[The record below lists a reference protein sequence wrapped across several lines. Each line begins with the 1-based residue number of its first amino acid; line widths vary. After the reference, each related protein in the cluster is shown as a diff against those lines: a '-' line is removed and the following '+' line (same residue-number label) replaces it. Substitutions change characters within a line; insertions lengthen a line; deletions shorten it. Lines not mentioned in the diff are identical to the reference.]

1 MFYNINHI
9 REYLINGVDYM
20 KVIVGLGNPGNEYQ
34 NTRHNVGF
42 MVLDNYLNDNDW
54 KKEFNSLYLEKKIN
68 GEKVIFVKPLTFMNL
83 SGDSVVQFIN
93 YYDVKLDDLLVIHDD
108 LDLPFSSY
116 KLKKNS
122 SAGGHNGI
130 KSIINRLNSQD
141 FLRLKIGV
149 SNDKSI
155 DTKDYVLGKFSKK
168 EKEELSLLQKTFN
181 EIIES
186 FVINGIDK
194 TMNIYNTKK

>member
-1 MFYNINHI
+1 MK
-9 REYLINGVDYM
+9 LI
-20 KVIVGLGNPGNEYQ
+20 IGLGNPGKDYQ

-42 MVLDNYLNDNDW
+42 LTLDNYLGNVDW
-54 KKEFNSLYLEKKIN
+54 KEKFNALYFEKRIN
-68 GEKVIFVKPLTFMNL
+68 SEKVIFVKPLTFMNL
-83 SGDSVVQFIN
+83 SGNAVVKYVN
-93 YYDVKLDDLLVIHDD
+93 YYNVNIDDILVIQDD
-108 LDLPFSSY
+108 LDLPFSTY

-130 KSIINRLNSQD
+130 KSIINCLGSQD

-149 SNDKSI
+149 SNNKSI
-155 DTKDYVLGKFSKK
+155 DTKDYVLGRFSKE
-168 EKEELSLLQKTFN
+168 EKDKLDSLQKTFN

-186 FVINGIDK
+186 FVIVGISK

>member
-1 MFYNINHI
+1 MK
-9 REYLINGVDYM
+9 LI
-20 KVIVGLGNPGNEYQ
+20 IGLGNPGKDYQ

-42 MVLDNYLNDNDW
+42 LILDNYLGNVDW
-54 KKEFNSLYLEKKIN
+54 KEKFNALYFEKRIN
-68 GEKVIFVKPLTFMNL
+68 NEKVIFVKPLTFMNL
-83 SGDSVVQFIN
+83 SGNAVVKYVN
-93 YYDVKLDDLLVIHDD
+93 YYNVNIDDILVIQDD
-108 LDLPFSSY
+108 LDLPFSTY

-130 KSIINRLNSQD
+130 KSIINCLCSQD

-149 SNDKSI
+149 SNNKSI
-155 DTKDYVLGKFSKK
+155 DTKDYVLGRFSKE
-168 EKEELSLLQKTFN
+168 EKDKLDSLQKTFN

-186 FVINGIDK
+186 FVIVGISK

>member
-1 MFYNINHI
+1 MK
-9 REYLINGVDYM
+9 LI
-20 KVIVGLGNPGNEYQ
+20 IGLGNPGKDYQ

-42 MVLDNYLNDNDW
+42 LILDNYLGNVDW
-54 KKEFNSLYLEKKIN
+54 KEKFNALYFEKRIN
-68 GEKVIFVKPLTFMNL
+68 SEKVVFVKPLTFMNL
-83 SGDSVVQFIN
+83 SGNAVVKYVN
-93 YYDVKLDDLLVIHDD
+93 YYNVNIDDILVIQDD
-108 LDLPFSSY
+108 LDLPFSTY

-130 KSIINRLNSQD
+130 KSIINCLGSQD

-149 SNDKSI
+149 SINKSI
-155 DTKDYVLGKFSKK
+155 DTKDYVLGRFSKE
-168 EKEELSLLQKTFN
+168 EKDKLDSLQKTFN

-186 FVINGIDK
+186 FVIVGISK

>member
-1 MFYNINHI
+1 MK
-9 REYLINGVDYM
+9 LI
-20 KVIVGLGNPGNEYQ
+20 IGLGNPGKDYQ

-42 MVLDNYLNDNDW
+42 LVLDAYLNTSDW
-54 KKEFNSLYLEKKIN
+54 KEKFNALYHEEIIN

-83 SGDSVVQFIN
+83 SGDAGVKYVN
-93 YYDVKLDDLLVIHDD
+93 YYDVNIEDILVVHDD
-108 LDLPFSSY
+108 LDLPFSTY

-130 KSIINRLNSQD
+130 KSIINRLGSQE
-141 FLRLKIGV
+141 FLRLKVGV
-149 SNDKSI
+149 SHDRSI
-155 DTKDYVLGKFSKK
+155 DTKDYVLGNFSKA
-168 EKEELSLLQKTFN
+168 EKDKFNEMQKIFN

-186 FVINGIDK
+186 FVCVGIDR

>member
-1 MFYNINHI
+1 MK
-9 REYLINGVDYM
+9 LI
-20 KVIVGLGNPGNEYQ
+20 IGLGNPGKDYQ

-42 MVLDNYLNDNDW
+42 LILDNYLGNVDW
-54 KKEFNSLYLEKKIN
+54 KEKFNALYFEKRIN
-68 GEKVIFVKPLTFMNL
+68 SEKVIFVKPLTFMNL
-83 SGDSVVQFIN
+83 SGNAVVKYVN
-93 YYDVKLDDLLVIHDD
+93 YYNVNIDDILVIQDD
-108 LDLPFSSY
+108 LDLSFSTY

-130 KSIINRLNSQD
+130 KSIINCLGSQD

-149 SNDKSI
+149 SNNKSI
-155 DTKDYVLGKFSKK
+155 DTKDYVLGRFSKE
-168 EKEELSLLQKTFN
+168 EKDKLDSLQKTFN

-186 FVINGIDK
+186 FVIVGISK